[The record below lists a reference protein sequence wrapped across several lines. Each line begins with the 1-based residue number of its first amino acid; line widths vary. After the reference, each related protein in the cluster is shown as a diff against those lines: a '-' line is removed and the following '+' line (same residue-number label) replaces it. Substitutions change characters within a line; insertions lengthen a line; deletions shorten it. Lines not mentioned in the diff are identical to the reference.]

1 MHVYLTPEGKIGV
14 SMDVPNMSGKKKKKK
29 KTPWG
34 KPKRQKSTMNILA
47 SI

>member
-29 KTPWG
+29 KTLG
-34 KPKRQKSTMNILA
+34 ENLKDRNLR
-47 SI
+47 

>member
-29 KTPWG
+29 KNPLG
-34 KPKRQKSTMNILA
+34 ENLKDRNLR
-47 SI
+47 